1 VIIVNRFDMSSSGRT
16 DDVATSVL
24 TALGNKYSAEILCAA
39 RTPTSVQDLSDEL
52 GVPIAT
58 CYRRIEELESVGLLQ
73 CEGRQ
78 LSDEGRRTNVYRRT
92 LDEFAIEFTGDRPVL
107 STEDRSAAKNQIQE
121 QMD

>member
-1 VIIVNRFDMSSSGRT
+1 MSSSGGA

-39 RTPTSVQDLSDEL
+39 RTPTSAQELSEKL

-58 CYRRIEELESVGLLQ
+58 CYRRIEELERVGLLQ

-92 LDEFAIEFTGDRPVL
+92 LDEFAIEFDGDKPNL

-121 QMD
+121 QID

>member
-1 VIIVNRFDMSSSGRT
+1 MSSSGRT

-39 RTPTSVQDLSDEL
+39 RTPTSVQDLSDQL

-92 LDEFAIEFTGDRPVL
+92 LDEFAIEFMGDGPTL

-121 QMD
+121 QME

>member
-1 VIIVNRFDMSSSGRT
+1 MASSGRT

-24 TALGNKYSAEILCAA
+24 TALGSKYSAEILCAA
-39 RTPTSVQDLSDEL
+39 RTPTSAQELADEL
-52 GVPIAT
+52 DVPIAT

-78 LSDEGRRTNVYRRT
+78 LSGEGRRTNVYRRT
-92 LDEFAIEFTGDRPVL
+92 LDQFAIEFSGDRPHL
-107 STEDRSAAKNQIQE
+107 STEDRSAAKNEIQE

>member
-1 VIIVNRFDMSSSGRT
+1 MTPPVRAN
-16 DDVATSVL
+16 DVATSVL

-39 RTPTSVQDLSDEL
+39 RTPTSAQELGDEL
-52 GVPIAT
+52 EIPVAT
-58 CYRRIEELESVGLLQ
+58 CYRRIEELEEVGLLR

-92 LDEFAIEFTGDRPVL
+92 LDEFAVEFASEHPQLR
-107 STEDRSAAKNQIQE
+107 TEDRSAAKNEIQE

>member
-1 VIIVNRFDMSSSGRT
+1 MPPGASST
-16 DDVATSVL
+16 NDDVATNVL
-24 TALGNKYSAEILCAA
+24 AALGNKYSAEILCAA
-39 RTPTSVQDLSDEL
+39 QTPTSAQEISDQL
-52 GVPIAT
+52 DVPIAT
-58 CYRRIEELESVGLLQ
+58 CYRRIEELEDVGLLR

-92 LDEFAIEFTGDRPVL
+92 LDEFAIRFGDDSPTL

>member
-1 VIIVNRFDMSSSGRT
+1 MSSSART

-39 RTPTSVQDLSDEL
+39 RTPTSAQDLSDEL

-92 LDEFAIEFTGDRPVL
+92 LDEFAIEFTGDKPDL

>member
-1 VIIVNRFDMSSSGRT
+1 MTGSGRA

-39 RTPTSVQDLSDEL
+39 RTPTSAQELSDEL
-52 GVPIAT
+52 DVPIAT

-92 LDEFAIEFTGDRPVL
+92 LDEFAIEFAEDRPRL
-107 STEDRSAAKNQIQE
+107 STEDRTAAKNHIQG

>member
-1 VIIVNRFDMSSSGRT
+1 MSGSGGSE
-16 DDVATSVL
+16 DVATSVL
-24 TALGNKYSAEILCAA
+24 SALGSKYSAEILCAA
-39 RTPTSVQDLSDEL
+39 RTPTSAQDLADEL

-58 CYRRIEELESVGLLQ
+58 CYRRIEELESVGLLR

-92 LDEFAIEFTGDRPVL
+92 LDEFAIEFSAENPLLT
-107 STEDRSAAKNQIQE
+107 TEDRSAAKNEIQQ

>member
-1 VIIVNRFDMSSSGRT
+1 MSSSGRT

-92 LDEFAIEFTGDRPVL
+92 LDEFAIEFTGEGPTL

-121 QMD
+121 QME